1 MFLDIIKLN
10 RGVGLR
16 RYLSPTYNAVLSS
29 LPRQLNNHSHMVRLT
44 LATYMKAG
52 WVTSH
57 KWPLWISNSEL
68 TLVLN
73 DSVGTPAVHDTAS
86 DTALE
91 N

>member
-1 MFLDIIKLN
+1 MRCRSSCVIELEEAFREDFTDLLNKKLTSKMFLDIVKLN

-29 LPRQLNNHSHMVRLT
+29 LPRQLNNHSHMVHLT

-57 KWPLWISNSEL
+57 KWPL
-68 TLVLN
+68 
-73 DSVGTPAVHDTAS
+73 
-86 DTALE
+86 
-91 N
+91 